1 MQRRNQA
8 KDEDYGIGLLLAGVD
23 EAGRGPLAGPVISA
37 AVILKEPI
45 SGVRDSKLLSPKKR
59 TEYADYIQKHALCFA
74 YGRAEVE
81 EIDAMNIHHATLLS
95 MRRAVEG
102 LGITPHEIW
111 VDGLFVPSVAMPA
124 TPIVKGDQKIPAI
137 SAASILAK
145 VYRDAEMEEL
155 DRLYPGYGFAQH
167 KGYPTKHHKEQLRI
181 LGLSPVHRKSFKF

>member
-1 MQRRNQA
+1 M
-8 KDEDYGIGLLLAGVD
+8 DILLAGVD

-37 AVILKEPI
+37 AVILREPI
-45 SGVRDSKLLSPKKR
+45 VGVRDSKLLSPKKR
-59 TEYADYIQKHALCFA
+59 AEYAYYIQKHALSFA
-74 YGRAEVE
+74 YGRAEVD

-145 VYRDAEMEEL
+145 VHRDAEMEVL
-155 DRLYPGYGFAQH
+155 DKLYPGYGFAQH
-167 KGYPTKHHKEQLRI
+167 KGYPTKDHKEQLRI